1 MTRTAHR
8 ITTPDI
14 SHRHHFSPPHIISSA
29 IPPWR
34 VTLRRDQDR
43 PPHYDAGHF
52 PLASPFTNPSNP
64 PHPQISL
71 TDADSRNR
79 SLLTTERTDYTVSKP
94 PHSVHSVHSVVN
106 DAIENPLTTN
116 DDVRRLNLNPPDRK
130 SAKIRALCGS
140 LSLVCLGLPSNP
152 VTTKR
157 APPVRRRCQS

>member
-1 MTRTAHR
+1 MSILSSGMMAMLGPHSKPVPNP
-8 ITTPDI
+8 IYPQ
-14 SHRHHFSPPHIISSA
+14 SPPWS
-29 IPPWR
+29 

-43 PPHYDAGHF
+43 PPHYNAGHF
-52 PLASPFTNPSNP
+52 PPASPFTTKP
-64 PHPQISL
+64 ISS
-71 TDADSRNR
+71 ADFADGRRFRNR
-79 SLLTTERTDYTVSKP
+79 SLLTTERTDYTESKP